1 MGDVNGDGA
10 IDVLDIAC
18 LYTYLT
24 AGTAEKYRPE
34 AADVNGDDT
43 ADVYDLQML
52 YEFIRGIRT
61 TLPE

>member
-1 MGDVNGDGA
+1 M
-10 IDVLDIAC
+10 LDIAC